1 MSSESGSSG
10 RSPRGTL
17 VELVRL
23 VLVAMF
29 TAAGWQLAQA
39 LDADGTRLLML
50 VVLGSAVGYV
60 LGGVIGRRTAIAV
73 SAAEREFARMPAS
86 ELLAGALGLILGLV
100 IAVLVSF
107 LLFRL
112 PPAAAYPTAALVSIL
127 LGYLGYR
134 VGRAKRH
141 DLFGLFGLRDRA
153 LGVRPG
159 EVSVLDT
166 SALIDG
172 RIIDVVRAGF
182 LGGTLLVP
190 TGVLHELQAVA
201 DASDPGRRARGRRG
215 LDVLR
220 RLREARGVDVAIV
233 EDEGD
238 GDVDATL
245 VRLARN
251 RGATVVTTDANLV
264 SVAAALDVPTRSL
277 AQLAEAVRPAV
288 LPGQEVVVRL
298 SRQGKEHG
306 QGVGFLDDGTMVV
319 VERGVALLGTEV
331 RVVVTNVLQ
340 TSTGRMVFARLGDG

>member
-1 MSSESGSSG
+1 
-10 RSPRGTL
+10 
-17 VELVRL
+17 
-23 VLVAMF
+23 MF